1 MKSYPSRLVHHED
14 AFQWL
19 PQEQQLTEASLIQLE
34 RRIAKSVK
42 KNESVLTQSEE
53 MAARTTLQ

>member
-1 MKSYPSRLVHHED
+1 MKSYASKLCRRDD

-19 PQEQQLTEASLIQLE
+19 PKEQRLTEASLIQLE
-34 RRIAKSVK
+34 RQIAKSVK

-53 MAARTTLQ
+53 MAARTTLR